1 MQHYLQKL
9 HSRFSGGSN
18 RSLVLKRVKNLL
30 SHIWSEEFLE
40 TACMEEQ
47 LMIDELHPPV
57 GLDQEIDIFEIQKIE
72 CFLLNLS

>member
-1 MQHYLQKL
+1 M
-9 HSRFSGGSN
+9 
-18 RSLVLKRVKNLL
+18 L
-30 SHIWSEEFLE
+30 SHIWSKEFPE